1 LGNSPLLHFFS
12 ISGQYEAAS
21 YEDSQALPLPPQTAS
36 AKEDTITARIET
48 GLSGL
53 KESIVNSFTKTIER
67 ITSLVGGG
75 STANPLSRQSV
86 ASIFPFLNEV
96 EPQIRPLVFL
106 DIEVDGQAIGR
117 IVIELFSETVP
128 RTAENFR
135 ALCTGLLNFN
145 SGHNNINSVL
155 NISKLAFYQLSH
167 AVHR

>member
-1 LGNSPLLHFFS
+1 MFS
-12 ISGQYEAAS
+12 LKNCSLFSGQYEAAASS
-21 YEDSQALPLPPQTAS
+21 YEDSQALPLQAAASAS

-53 KESIVNSFTKTIER
+53 KETIVNSFTKTIER

-75 STANPLSRQSV
+75 ASANPLSRQSV

-117 IVIELFSETVP
+117 IVVELFSETVP

-135 ALCTGLLNFN
+135 ALCTG
-145 SGHNNINSVL
+145 IY
-155 NISKLAFYQLSH
+155 K
-167 AVHR
+167 